1 MTSKTESLE
10 LSSNQSGMQ
19 APAGSTDNYL
29 TWAVRNVLQR
39 VMESEMT
46 ELLRA
51 EPGERTPTRQGYRS
65 GHRTRYL
72 NTRVGRLKLTIPCER
87 SGRYQSKVFD
97 AYQRSELA
105 FITTLQ
111 EMYLQGVS
119 TRKIQKITED
129 LCGTSFSASTVSRL
143 TAQLDQDLER
153 WRKRR
158 LTEEYLALMVDARYE
173 HVRTNQQVTSQ
184 GVLVVAGISAET
196 GKRDI
201 LGVYVANTESRTS
214 WGDVFRDLHQRGL
227 TGVRLVVSDAHGGLQ
242 EALAWYFQGIPWQ
255 RCMFHFMANVRQQ
268 VRPREERAL
277 IRDLH
282 SVFDAPTLT
291 HARQRLQEVTDQWRP
306 GHEELVNWIEEN
318 IEQCL
323 SYFQFPPAWR
333 MRLRTTNMLE
343 RYNQELKRRSRVIRI
358 FPNVDSCLRLMTA
371 LAMEQAEE
379 WLEQIPYLDLN
390 EQKTP
395 QIQDR
400 ICRQFGT

>member
-1 MTSKTESLE
+1 MTSKNEPVE
-10 LSSNQSGMQ
+10 CSSNQPGMQ
-19 APAGSTDNYL
+19 VPAGSIDKYL
-29 TWAVRNVLQR
+29 TWAVRNVLER
-39 VMESEMT
+39 IMESEMT

-51 EPGERTPTRQGYRS
+51 EPGERTTERQGYRS
-65 GHRTRYL
+65 GHRARYL

-87 SGRYQSKVFD
+87 SGRYRSKVFS

-119 TRKIQKITED
+119 TRRIQKITED

-143 TAQLDQDLER
+143 VAQLDQDLER

-158 LTEEYLALMVDARYE
+158 LTEAYLALIVDARYE
-173 HVRTNQQVTSQ
+173 HVRTNHQVTTQ
-184 GVLVVAGISAET
+184 GVLVVVGISAET

-227 TGVRLVVSDAHGGLQ
+227 AGVQLVVSDAHSGLQ
-242 EALAWYFQGIPWQ
+242 EALARYFQGIPWQ
-255 RCMFHFMANVRQQ
+255 RCMFHFLANVRQQ
-268 VRPREERAL
+268 VRPREQRAL
-277 IRDLH
+277 SRDLH
-282 SVFDAPTLT
+282 SVFDAPTLA
-291 HARQRLQEVTDQWRP
+291 HARQRLQEVLDQWRS
-306 GHEELVNWIEEN
+306 GHEELVDWIEEN

-323 SYFQFPPAWR
+323 SCFQFPVAWR
-333 MRLRTTNMLE
+333 LRLRTTNMLE
-343 RYNQELKRRSRVIRI
+343 RYNQELKRRSRVIRV
-358 FPNVDSCLRLMTA
+358 FPNVESCLRLMTA

-379 WLEQIPYLDLN
+379 WLQQMPYLDLH
-390 EQKTP
+390 EQETP
-395 QIQDR
+395 QTQDR

>member
-1 MTSKTESLE
+1 MTSKTESVE
-10 LSSNQSGMQ
+10 LSSYQPRMQ
-19 APAGSTDNYL
+19 APAGDIDKYL
-29 TWAVRNVLQR
+29 TWAVRDFLQR
-39 VMESEMT
+39 IMESEMT

-51 EPGERTPTRQGYRS
+51 KPSERTPVRQGYRS

-72 NTRVGRLKLTIPCER
+72 NTRVGRLQLTIPCER
-87 SGRYQSKVFD
+87 SGRYQSKVFS

-105 FITTLQ
+105 FIATLQ

-119 TRKIQKITED
+119 TRRIQKITED

-143 TAQLDQDLER
+143 VAQLDQDLER

-158 LTEEYLALMVDARYE
+158 LTEEYLALIVDARYE
-173 HVRTNQQVTSQ
+173 HVRTNHQVTSQ
-184 GVLVVAGISAET
+184 GVLVIIGISAKT

-214 WGDVFRDLHQRGL
+214 WSDVFRDLHQRGL
-227 TGVRLVVSDAHGGLQ
+227 TGVKLVVADAHGGLQ
-242 EALAWYFQGIPWQ
+242 EGLARYFQGIPWQ
-255 RCMFHFMANVRQQ
+255 RCMCHFKNNLRQL
-268 VRPREERAL
+268 VRPKEQRAL
-277 IRDLH
+277 LRDVQ
-282 SVFDAPTLT
+282 SIFDAPTLA
-291 HARQRLQEVTDQWRP
+291 HARQRLQEVLDQWQP

-333 MRLRTTNMLE
+333 IRTRTTSMLE
-343 RYNQELKRRSRVIRI
+343 RYNQELKRRSNVIRI

-379 WLEQIPYLDLN
+379 WLEQVPYLDMT
-390 EQKTP
+390 EQEVP
-395 QIQDR
+395 QTQDR